1 MLSILIYPTS
11 VSGIVTI
18 PKNYLLIQICFPIHV
33 RQSCNLNIGSV
44 LKHYIN
50 IHNAEYVV

>member
-18 PKNYLLIQICFPIHV
+18 PKNYLLVQICFPIHV

-44 LKHYIN
+44 LTHYIN